1 MEVRCPAASRLP
13 QQSHANKN
21 GQSHKVNVFPR
32 DGESAGR
39 MIATDVSSDAM
50 SQQTLKGK

>member
-13 QQSHANKN
+13 QQSHASKN

-32 DGESAGR
+32 DGESPDG